1 MALSRF
7 TPWFA
12 VSALM
17 PLGSSSAHSLHLGFF
32 FFLLLLFENINVTL
46 RLFPFISIYPSFEV
60 DAYISSADNACLF
73 AAASSICRIQSEMV
87 GNQMQLVHYLQIRR
101 ISATKAEI

>member
-1 MALSRF
+1 MMALSRF

-17 PLGSSSAHSLHLGFF
+17 PLGSSSAHSLHLDFF
-32 FFLLLLFENINVTL
+32 FFLENINVTL

-60 DAYISSADNACLF
+60 HAYISTADNACLF
-73 AAASSICRIQSEMV
+73 AAAPSISCIQSEML
-87 GNQMQLVHYLQIRR
+87 GNQMQLVHYLQMRR

>member
-17 PLGSSSAHSLHLGFF
+17 PLGSSSAHSLYLD
-32 FFLLLLFENINVTL
+32 FLFFENINVTL

-60 DAYISSADNACLF
+60 HAYISTADNACLF
-73 AAASSICRIQSEMV
+73 AAAPSICCIQSEML
-87 GNQMQLVHYLQIRR
+87 GNQMQLAHYLQMRR

>member
-1 MALSRF
+1 MMALSRF

-17 PLGSSSAHSLHLGFF
+17 PLGSSSAHSLHLDFLFF
-32 FFLLLLFENINVTL
+32 IFENINVTL

-60 DAYISSADNACLF
+60 HAYISAADNACLF
-73 AAASSICRIQSEMV
+73 AVPSICCIQSEML
-87 GNQMQLVHYLQIRR
+87 GNQMQLVHYLQMRR